1 MAVEVS
7 FARRAQEDFTE
18 IAEYL
23 EARNL
28 AAAETVTRRIEKAI
42 RLLAVGPLDRA
53 ARDAEDVNSTLRSLL
68 SPSCQPAGD
77 CAYPSFFAG
86 YQKRRAIS
94 RIAAPAAFTTDR
106 LVSLGLCPRSAR

>member
-42 RLLAVGPLDRA
+42 RLLAEHPHMGPLVPSTGQPEMRKMSIPPYVVFYRLRA
-53 ARDAEDVNSTLRSLL
+53 NQLEIARILHS
-68 SPSCQPAGD
+68 
-77 CAYPSFFAG
+77 
-86 YQKRRAIS
+86 S
-94 RIAAPAAFTTDR
+94 RDIKNEELFHE
-106 LVSLGLCPRSAR
+106 